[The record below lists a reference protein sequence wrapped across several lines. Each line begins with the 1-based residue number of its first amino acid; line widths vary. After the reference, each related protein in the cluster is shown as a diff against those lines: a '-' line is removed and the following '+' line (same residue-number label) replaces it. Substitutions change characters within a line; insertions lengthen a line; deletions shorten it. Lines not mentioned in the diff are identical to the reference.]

1 MRARNF
7 SMHAKDWMGAVSL
20 LSLLTGAALWCE
32 GTVYAA
38 DSPAAATA
46 SAPENAKKPATAKK
60 TTKKKL
66 LLRVRKEEKEI
77 APVASVTDLD
87 ATVGKSNLINL
98 SVPIARISVGNPAV
112 ADVILL
118 GPKQLYILGKTIGST
133 NVMMWD
139 KQGHTIAMIDV
150 NVSRE
155 LGALNSEIRKLVP
168 KSTVKVRSMGEN
180 IVLEGHVPDA
190 RIASEVS
197 DLAEAFVGK
206 KVINM
211 MQVDGVQQVMLEVKI
226 AEINR
231 TLLDKLGIKFGLSHP
246 STSGGIGWTI
256 LGDFLSNPVAASVN
270 SVAPTL
276 GSSGFVNPSI
286 PSNVASGP
294 GLLSLARPGATN
306 ALLSFDALKQ
316 DGLIKILAEPNI
328 VAISGQEGSFL
339 AGGEIMIPV
348 QQGLGTVSLESKQFG
363 VGLRFTPT
371 VLEDGRIQMR
381 LLSEVTD
388 VVGFTSV
395 TTTGSGGAVLVPTL
409 TTRRASTT
417 VELREGQSLSIGGLL
432 QSKVNETVNRLP
444 MLGELPVIGALF
456 RSSEFQTDKTE
467 LMIVVTPRLV
477 KPLPPNYKLPTD
489 SFKEP
494 TRSEFFLDGRMEGK
508 PAEPPAT
515 SPAQP
520 AAPAED
526 GHQLK

>member
-1 MRARNF
+1 MSTHNF
-7 SMHAKDWMGAVSL
+7 SVQAKAGMGAIL
-20 LSLLTGAALWCE
+20 LCALLTGAAWW
-32 GTVYAA
+32 GQDGAYAA
-38 DSPAAATA
+38 DAAAVSPAKTTQ
-46 SAPENAKKPATAKK
+46 KKP
-60 TTKKKL
+60 L
-66 LLRVRKEEKEI
+66 LLVKKVEAEP
-77 APVASVTDLD
+77 APLVSITDLD
-87 ATVGKSNLINL
+87 ATVGKSNLVTMA
-98 SVPIARISVGNPAV
+98 VPIARISVGNPAV

-118 GPKQLYILGKTIGST
+118 GPKQLYILGRAIGST
-133 NVMMWD
+133 NVMLWD

-155 LGALNSEIRKLVP
+155 LGALNAEIRKLLP
-168 KSTVKVRSMGEN
+168 QSTLKVRSMGEN
-180 IVLEGHVPDA
+180 IVLEGHAPDA
-190 RIASEVS
+190 RVASQVS
-197 DLAEAFVGK
+197 DLAEAFTGK

-211 MQVDGVQQVMLEVKI
+211 LKVDGVQQVMLEVKI

-246 STSGGIGWTI
+246 TTGGGIGWTI
-256 LGDFLSNPVAASVN
+256 LGDFLSNASTASVS

-276 GSSGFVNPSI
+276 NATGFSNPSI
-286 PSNVASGP
+286 TSNVASGP
-294 GLLSLARPGATN
+294 GILSVAKPGATN
-306 ALLSFDALKQ
+306 RLLTFDALKQ

-381 LLSEVTD
+381 VLPEVTD

-395 TTTGSGGAVLVPTL
+395 AGTGSGGSVLVPTL

-417 VELREGQSLSIGGLL
+417 VELREGQSLAIGGLL
-432 QSKVNETVNRLP
+432 QSKVNETISRLP
-444 MLGELPVIGALF
+444 ILGELPIIGALF
-456 RSSEFQTDKTE
+456 RSSEYQTDKTE

-494 TRSEFFLDGRMEGK
+494 TRGEFFFEGRMEGK
-508 PAEPPAT
+508 PDETPAAP
-515 SPAQP
+515 PAQP
-520 AAPAED
+520 AAP

>member
-1 MRARNF
+1 MKTQSF
-7 SMHAKDWMGAVSL
+7 SMATKDWIGTTLL
-20 LSLLTGAALWCE
+20 LSLISGAAVWSH
-32 GTVYAA
+32 GTAYAA
-38 DSPAAATA
+38 DKPVV
-46 SAPENAKKPATAKK
+46 KKSTKAK
-60 TTKKKL
+60 TTKKNPILK
-66 LLRVRKEEKEI
+66 VKEADQEI
-77 APVASVTDLD
+77 TPMVSVTDLD
-87 ATVGKSNLINL
+87 ATVGKSNLVNL

-118 GPKQLYILGKTIGST
+118 SPKQLYILGKSIGST

-139 KQGHTIAMIDV
+139 KRGHTIAMIDV

-168 KSTVKVRSMGEN
+168 SGAVKCRSMGDN

-190 RIASEVS
+190 RVESEVS
-197 DLAEAFVGK
+197 DLAKAFVGK

-211 MQVDGVQQVMLEVKI
+211 LQVDGVQQVMLSVKI

-246 STSGGIGWTI
+246 NTSGGIGWTI
-256 LGDFLSNPVAASVN
+256 LGDFLSNASSASVA

-276 GSSGFVNPSI
+276 SGSGFSNPSI
-286 PSNVASGP
+286 SSNVASGP
-294 GLLSLARPGATN
+294 GLLSINQAGATN
-306 ALLSFDALKQ
+306 RLVNLDALKQ

-339 AGGEIMIPV
+339 AGGEILIPV
-348 QQGLGTVSLESKQFG
+348 QQGLGTVSLETKQFG

-371 VLEDGRIQMR
+371 VLEKGRIQMR
-381 LLSEVTD
+381 VLPEVTD
-388 VVGFTSV
+388 VVGFTTV
-395 TTTGSGGAVLVPTL
+395 TTTGTGGSVLVPTL

-417 VELREGQSLSIGGLL
+417 VELREGQSLAIGGLL
-432 QSKVNETVNRLP
+432 QSKTNETINRLP
-444 MLGELPVIGALF
+444 VLGELPVIGALF

-467 LMIVVTPRLV
+467 LMIVVTPHLV
-477 KPLPPNYKLPTD
+477 KPLAPDYKLPTD

-494 TRSEFFLDGRMEGK
+494 SRSEFFLEGRMEANPEEKK
-508 PAEPPAT
+508 PDASHSEPM
-515 SPAQP
+515 
-520 AAPAED
+520 APAED

>member
-1 MRARNF
+1 MRTHHF
-7 SMHAKDWMGAVSL
+7 SLRAKGRMGAIAL
-20 LSLLTGAALWCE
+20 LSLSLGASLCCQKIAVAADQAAAL
-32 GTVYAA
+32 AA
-38 DSPAAATA
+38 KA
-46 SAPENAKKPATAKK
+46 
-60 TTKKKL
+60 TKKKPPPRSL
-66 LLRVRKEEKEI
+66 PEPQA
-77 APVASVTDLD
+77 APAVSVTDLD
-87 ATVGKSNLINL
+87 ASVGRSNLVNL

-118 GPKQLYILGKTIGST
+118 GTKQLYILGKSIGST
-133 NVMMWD
+133 NVIMWD
-139 KQGHTIAMIDV
+139 KQGNTIAMIDV

-155 LGALNSEIRKLVP
+155 LGALNAEIKKVLP
-168 KSTVKVRSMGEN
+168 SGAVKVRSMGEN
-180 IVLEGHVPDA
+180 VVLEGHAPDA
-190 RIASEVS
+190 RVASQVS

-211 MQVDGVQQVMLEVKI
+211 MKVDGVQQVMLEVKI

-231 TLLDKLGIKFGLSHP
+231 TLLDRLGIKFGLSHP
-246 STSGGIGWTI
+246 VSGGGIGYTI
-256 LGDFLSNPVAASVN
+256 LGDFLSNSTTANVT

-276 GSSGFVNPSI
+276 SGSGFANPSI
-286 PSNVASGP
+286 SSNVASGP

-306 ALLSFDALKQ
+306 ALLNIDALKQ
-316 DGLIKILAEPNI
+316 DGLINILAEPNI

-339 AGGEIMIPV
+339 AGGEILIPV

-381 LLSEVTD
+381 VLPEVTD

-395 TTTGSGGAVLVPTL
+395 ASSGAGGAVLVPTL

-417 VELREGQSLSIGGLL
+417 VELREGQSLAIGGLL
-432 QSKVNETVNRLP
+432 QSRVNETINRLP
-444 MLGELPVIGALF
+444 ILGELPIIGALF
-456 RSSEFQTDKTE
+456 RSSEYQTNKTE

-477 KPLPPNYKLPTD
+477 KPLPPNYRLPTD

-494 TRSEFFLDGRMEGK
+494 TRSEFFFEGRMEGK
-508 PAEPPAT
+508 PEEAPA
-515 SPAQP
+515 PAAAQP
-520 AAPAED
+520 KAPTGE